1 MEEKECNR
9 ILQVTWIFQLL
20 LLQTLFQTNALDQS
34 ILEEFQS
41 PSLQQNLPTKTS
53 VI

>member
-9 ILQVTWIFQLL
+9 ILQVTWIFQL

-41 PSLQQNLPTKTS
+41 PSLQQNPPTKTS